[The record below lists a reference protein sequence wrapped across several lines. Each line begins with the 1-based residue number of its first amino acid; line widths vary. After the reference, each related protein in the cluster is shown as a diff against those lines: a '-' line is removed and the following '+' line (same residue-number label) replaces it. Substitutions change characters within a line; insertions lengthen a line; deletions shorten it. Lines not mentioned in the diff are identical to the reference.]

1 MVVGRRGLLFV
12 SPSASG
18 PTGGNQARQLQ
29 FGHFGPPV
37 PAAEL
42 QALLHEAHLGRQL
55 TSVAWSAQ
63 VMGQHRVAERFSR
76 GRLYLAGD
84 AAHAHYPSR
93 RQGMNAAIQNVANLS
108 WKLAFA
114 AP

>member
-1 MVVGRRGLLFV
+1 MVR
-12 SPSASG
+12 A
-18 PTGGNQARQLQ
+18 
-29 FGHFGPPV
+29 GH
-37 PAAEL
+37 
-42 QALLHEAHLGRQL
+42 
-55 TSVAWSAQ
+55 
-63 VMGQHRVAERFSR
+63 GQHRVAERFSR